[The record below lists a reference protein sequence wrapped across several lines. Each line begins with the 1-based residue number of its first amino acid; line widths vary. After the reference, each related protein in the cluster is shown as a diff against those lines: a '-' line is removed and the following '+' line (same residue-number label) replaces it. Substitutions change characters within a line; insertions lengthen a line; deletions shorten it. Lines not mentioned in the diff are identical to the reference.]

1 MAYETRKK
9 STAAL
14 NKLGKAMLKKKKK
27 IKKKVKKKMTMK
39 DHEKHHTKTH
49 INLMKKLMKQG
60 KTIEKAHIIAMK
72 EVGK

>member
-9 STAAL
+9 TTAAL
-14 NKLGKAMLKKKKK
+14 NKLGKSMLKKKKK
-27 IKKKVKKKMTMK
+27 RKVKKKMTMK
-39 DHEKHHTKTH
+39 DHEKHHTKKH

-60 KTIEKAHIIAMK
+60 KTIEKVHTIAMK